1 MLNLQ
6 LNYERISQR
15 KQLSGLLPGR
25 LQLVGS
31 SRYIT
36 ARAVDV
42 TSQGMGILS
51 QDYLRAGDNLI
62 LTTSDH
68 LVHLRVLY
76 KKRDYLKSNRHRYG
90 IVIADEHQAQEH
102 DLITIFVDA
111 GCLTLNP

>member
-1 MLNLQ
+1 MLKLQ
-6 LNYERISQR
+6 LNYERISKR

-31 SRYIT
+31 PRYIT

-51 QDYLRAGDNLI
+51 QDYLRTGDHLI
-62 LTTSDH
+62 LTTKDH
-68 LVHLRVLY
+68 SVHLRVLY

-90 IVIADEHQAQEH
+90 IVIADDHQSY

-111 GCLTLNP
+111 GCLTLNQ